1 MKTAHKPTY
10 SFLLLTIGLIIINT
24 LLARFAVL
32 AFPFRVEQH
41 VVPGVSYLYI
51 AVAFMILF
59 ALWFGGYGAIA
70 AYAGCFIGAGVL
82 SGIPAQVNWYWSL
95 AALWQVL
102 IPLVAVRMLKAD
114 LALSKRRDILI
125 FVIFGVLVNNAFGA
139 LWGTV
144 TLAVGNIIAW
154 AEVTPAFVAWCI
166 GNIVVTA
173 VIVPLALRYGTPRI
187 QKTKIFVRNYWD

>member
-10 SFLLLTIGLIIINT
+10 SFLVLTIGLIIINT

-32 AFPFRVEQH
+32 ALPVAG
-41 VVPGVSYLYI
+41 VPGVSGLYI

-95 AALWQVL
+95 AGLWQVL
-102 IPLVAVRMLKAD
+102 IPLVAVRMLNAD

-166 GNIVVTA
+166 GNIIVTA
-173 VIVPLALRYGTPRI
+173 VIVPIALRYGTPHVR
-187 QKTKIFVRNYWD
+187 KTRIFVRNYWD

>member
-10 SFLLLTIGLIIINT
+10 SFLVLTIGLIIINT

-32 AFPFRVEQH
+32 ALPFAGA
-41 VVPGVSYLYI
+41 PGVSGLYI

-82 SGIPAQVNWYWSL
+82 SGIPVQVNWYWSL
-95 AALWQVL
+95 AGLWQVL
-102 IPLVAVRMLKAD
+102 IPLVAFRMLNAD

-125 FVIFGVLVNNAFGA
+125 FVIFGVLVNNAFGT

-144 TLAVGNIIAW
+144 TLAVGNMIAW

-173 VIVPLALRYGTPRI
+173 VIVPLALFYGTPRI